1 MVVLVRAASPVGR
14 LAVAWGGSAGV
25 RGTRRQKTVILLY
38 YCQLRAGSAGRPQAT
53 IVRAGLRGRVRVAPV
68 MAQYRL
74 HRLRTP
80 GMLARPT
87 TADIDRESALS
98 PYLERLCFK
107 SKTAWCGVVKHSC
120 GGASQ
125 RAGKNL
131 GQKSRKVEL
140 SPFLLPTILDP
151 LSPGSST
158 FEIPLFKNNTF
169 ENLTSS
175 RCQGT

>member
-1 MVVLVRAASPVGR
+1 
-14 LAVAWGGSAGV
+14 
-25 RGTRRQKTVILLY
+25 
-38 YCQLRAGSAGRPQAT
+38 
-53 IVRAGLRGRVRVAPV
+53 

-80 GMLARPT
+80 GMHVVGAQHGRGAVTFGKPAIPT
-87 TADIDRESALS
+87 PADIDRESAIS

-125 RAGKNL
+125 RAGKYS
-131 GQKSRKVEL
+131 GQKLRKVEL

-151 LSPGSST
+151 LWFLLST
-158 FEIPLFKNNTF
+158 I
-169 ENLTSS
+169 
-175 RCQGT
+175 

>member
-1 MVVLVRAASPVGR
+1 
-14 LAVAWGGSAGV
+14 
-25 RGTRRQKTVILLY
+25 
-38 YCQLRAGSAGRPQAT
+38 
-53 IVRAGLRGRVRVAPV
+53 

-80 GMLARPT
+80 GMHVVGAQHGGGAVDAFATPALPT
-87 TADIDRESALS
+87 PADIDRESAIS

-125 RAGKNL
+125 RAGKYL

-151 LSPGSST
+151 LIGKFVAGVSPIFSLQFFAMHLLPILSKFCSKSCSIT
-158 FEIPLFKNNTF
+158 VNCATYFIRQT
-169 ENLTSS
+169 
-175 RCQGT
+175 

>member
-1 MVVLVRAASPVGR
+1 
-14 LAVAWGGSAGV
+14 
-25 RGTRRQKTVILLY
+25 
-38 YCQLRAGSAGRPQAT
+38 
-53 IVRAGLRGRVRVAPV
+53 

-80 GMLARPT
+80 GMHVVGAQHGCGVVDVWEPAPT

-125 RAGKNL
+125 RAGKYS

-140 SPFLLPTILDP
+140 RPFLLPTILDP
-151 LSPGSST
+151 LCT
-158 FEIPLFKNNTF
+158 
-169 ENLTSS
+169 
-175 RCQGT
+175 

>member
-80 GMLARPT
+80 GMHVVGAQHGCGVVDVWEPAPT

-107 SKTAWCGVVKHSC
+107 SKTAWCGVVKHAVVVPVS
-120 GGASQ
+120 
-125 RAGKNL
+125 
-131 GQKSRKVEL
+131 GQANIQVRNREKS
-140 SPFLLPTILDP
+140 S
-151 LSPGSST
+151 
-158 FEIPLFKNNTF
+158 
-169 ENLTSS
+169 
-175 RCQGT
+175 